1 MITFARSLRSEFAKV
16 FTTKLWW
23 ILAIIL
29 AAYVGVAAG
38 GIGFAVA
45 FAPMDTSG
53 GSALPTDVLPPL
65 VYSMATAAGFAFPVI
80 LGAMSVT
87 SEVRNRTLST
97 TFSATPRRG
106 TVLAAKSIV
115 GFAMGAVLG
124 IVGFATTVGLGAL
137 ALGLGGIDTALGET
151 DTWALLARGVL
162 AMSVWGL
169 LGVGLGV
176 LVPSQVG
183 SIVSVLAF
191 TQFIE
196 PLVRVAGGF
205 IEPLGVAVKFLPG
218 AAGDALVGAS
228 FFAIFSGTT
237 AAPLEWWQG
246 GLVLTGYAVLFLVV
260 GRVTFWRRDVT

>member
-16 FTTKLWW
+16 ATTRMWW

-29 AAYVGVAAG
+29 VAYVGVAAG
-38 GIGFAVA
+38 GIGFALA
-45 FAPMDTSG
+45 LAPDSTNG
-53 GSALPTDVLPPL
+53 GAQVPLAGLPLL

-87 SEVRNRTLST
+87 SEVRHRTLTT

-106 TVLAAKSIV
+106 TVLTAKAVV
-115 GFAMGAVLG
+115 GFLMGAVLG
-124 IVGFATTVGLGAL
+124 IIGFATTVGLGAL
-137 ALGLGGIDTALGET
+137 ALSSGGIDTELGDP

-162 AMSVWGL
+162 AMGIWGL

-191 TQFIE
+191 TQFLE
-196 PLVRVAGGF
+196 PIIRVAGGF
-205 IEPLGVAVKFLPG
+205 VEPLGEIVRFLPG

-228 FFAIFSGTT
+228 FFSMLGGATGS
-237 AAPLEWWQG
+237 ALEWWQG
-246 GLVLTGYAVLFLVV
+246 GLVLAGYAVLFLAV
-260 GRVTFWRRDVT
+260 GRFTFWRRDVT